1 MGHPSCPALRNST
14 NLMPHIGLSR
24 SLSAPLSS
32 LSSAGPESLPLPS
45 PLPCGSYKCFL
56 ARSSHKCNSSNCSS
70 LTISVMCSVAC
81 LVHFW
86 HFIAVVPH
94 GEPSR
99 VSSCAILTGGERVS
113 SRGPGGGCCSRRL
126 GRAVAG
132 SPTTNHRRHEQADCD
147 ES

>member
-1 MGHPSCPALRNST
+1 
-14 NLMPHIGLSR
+14 MPL
-24 SLSAPLSS
+24 
-32 LSSAGPESLPLPS
+32 LSSAGTESLPLPS
-45 PLPCGSYKCFL
+45 TLPCGSYKCLF
-56 ARSSHKCNSSNCSS
+56 AHSSHKCNSSNCSS
-70 LTISVMCSVAC
+70 LTTSVMCSVAC

-113 SRGPGGGCCSRRL
+113 SRGPGCRCCSRRL

-132 SPTTNHRRHEQADCD
+132 SPTTTNCRHEKADGK
-147 ES
+147 ESD